1 MEVNSSTLDV
11 DPTSNGMGV
20 AIYAGEAEP
29 NRVNISTRVT
39 PTVAVATL
47 SLSGDGNW
55 TFKGTLKRAATP
67 GGSANV
73 NFAGQKLY
81 ANITST
87 TYPGFSLTE
96 IESVNLT
103 GSNGVANFVV
113 SAALLNGTGNYKV
126 VIYYKGEKT
135 NDTYYTPS
143 VASQQTKRVTI
154 NP

>member
-1 MEVNSSTLDV
+1 MDV

-55 TFKGTLKRAATP
+55 TFKGNLKKAATP
-67 GGSANV
+67 GATANQ

-87 TYPGFSLTE
+87 TYPAFSLNE
-96 IESVNLT
+96 IESVDLT
-103 GSNGVANFVV
+103 AANGIANFVV

-135 NDTYYTPS
+135 NDTYYFPSAGTPH
-143 VASQQTKRVTI
+143 TKRVNV